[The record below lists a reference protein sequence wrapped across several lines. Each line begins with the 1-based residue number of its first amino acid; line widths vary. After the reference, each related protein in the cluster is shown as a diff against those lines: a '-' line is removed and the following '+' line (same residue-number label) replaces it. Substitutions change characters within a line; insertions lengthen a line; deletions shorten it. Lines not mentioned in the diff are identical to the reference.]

1 MICHYRSVIVIIS
14 KKFIQLNQLYKN
26 SYLMNKLKQEKPDLK
41 ILIIFLIT
49 PLKLEK
55 NNTALTMTKVIEIR
69 ANKIG
74 LKNLK

>member
-1 MICHYRSVIVIIS
+1 
-14 KKFIQLNQLYKN
+14 
-26 SYLMNKLKQEKPDLK
+26 MNKLKQEKPDLK